1 MTMCPTGNPILLHR
15 TSSMS
20 AVVYTYYFLS
30 RLQVAHAWILFTK
43 YKTCSLCHFGVY
55 TSLMVPFEKFLNPPY
70 IHIKCYVFDYC
81 FFLRGNN
88 VYSYLCPWIV
98 VLNQQLPIQT
108 HSQYRVLNFKIMND
122 CLIKDNVHLVRN
134 NSNAHLKSPS
144 STQCYFIDFPRLW
157 GMSSSIIRY
166 LMNAKYNYLFGNK
179 NECCIN
185 CRQNSKLWI
194 HLLCIDVS
202 CNTLSPFMSVETDT
216 MPSSRK
222 HSTHLNSR

>member
-1 MTMCPTGNPILLHR
+1 MSDRESNF
-15 TSSMS
+15 TSSNIFHVRS
-20 AVVYTYYFLS
+20 CI
-30 RLQVAHAWILFTK
+30 HILFPFTVASSPCLDTFHK
-43 YKTCSLCHFGVY
+43 IQNMQFMSFRSLYLINGTLWEIPESALYSYQVLCFR
-55 TSLMVPFEKFLNPPY
+55 LL
-70 IHIKCYVFDYC
+70 